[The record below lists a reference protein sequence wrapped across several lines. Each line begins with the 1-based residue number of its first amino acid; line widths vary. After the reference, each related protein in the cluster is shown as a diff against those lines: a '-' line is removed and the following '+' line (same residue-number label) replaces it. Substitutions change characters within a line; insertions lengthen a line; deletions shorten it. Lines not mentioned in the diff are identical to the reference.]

1 MGTVLRG
8 VEVEVADR
16 LATVRLSRAHGNA
29 IDAELL
35 RSLRSAYAAAA
46 ADGGVGGV
54 LLAASGKTFCPGLDL
69 QELPGL
75 DRSAMRSLMVAFRDT
90 LVEMFRFPKPVVAA
104 LHGHALAGGLVLA
117 LTADRRILRRGALVG
132 LNEVRVGVP
141 LPFEVACL
149 LRQSVAAPQLA
160 EVALFGRNVSDEEAI
175 ASGLVHEV
183 LDGDRFE
190 ERCRERLAEWVSR
203 DPSSFAATK
212 AWLREPALSEML
224 RSTDEHVEA
233 FLDRWFSP
241 STRERILAIAEELRS
256 RRR

>member
-1 MGTVLRG
+1 MGTLFSG
-8 VEVEVADR
+8 VEVEVANG
-16 LATVRLSRAHGNA
+16 LATVRLSRPHGNA
-29 IDAELL
+29 INAELL
-35 RSLRSAYAAAA
+35 RSLRAAYAAAA
-46 ADGGVGGV
+46 SDDAVGGV

-75 DRSAMRSLMVAFRDT
+75 DRPAMRSLMVAFRET
-90 LVEMFRFPKPVVAA
+90 LVDMFRFPKPAVAA

-141 LPFEVACL
+141 LPFEVASL
-149 LRQSVAAPQLA
+149 LRHSVAAPHLS
-160 EVALFGRNVSDEEAI
+160 EIALLGRNLSDEEAV

-190 ERCRERLAEWVSR
+190 ERCRERLAEWTSR
-203 DPSSFAATK
+203 DPASFAATK
-212 AWLREPALSEML
+212 AWLRAAALSEML

-233 FLDRWFSP
+233 FLDRWFAP
-241 STRERILAIAEELRS
+241 STRERILAIAEELRFKG
-256 RRR
+256 R

>member
-1 MGTVLRG
+1 METVSRG
-8 VEVEVADR
+8 VEMRVADG
-16 LATVRLSRAHGNA
+16 LATVRLCRAHGNA
-29 IDAELL
+29 INAELL
-35 RSLRSAYAAAA
+35 RSLRSAYRAAA
-46 ADGGVGGV
+46 ADAAVGGV

-69 QELPGL
+69 QELPAL
-75 DRSAMRSLMVAFRDT
+75 DRSAMRDLMAAFRDT
-90 LVEMFRFPKPVVAA
+90 LVEMLRFPKPVVAA
-104 LHGHALAGGLVLA
+104 LQGHALAGGLVLA

-149 LRQSVAAPQLA
+149 LRHSLAAPRLA
-160 EVALFGRNVSDEEAI
+160 EVALFGRNLSDEEAI

-190 ERCRERLAEWVSR
+190 ERCREQLADWVSR
-203 DPSSFAATK
+203 DAASFAATK
-212 AWLREPALSEML
+212 AWLREAVLSEMR

-241 STRERILAIAEELRS
+241 STRERIQAIAEELCS
-256 RRR
+256 RGR